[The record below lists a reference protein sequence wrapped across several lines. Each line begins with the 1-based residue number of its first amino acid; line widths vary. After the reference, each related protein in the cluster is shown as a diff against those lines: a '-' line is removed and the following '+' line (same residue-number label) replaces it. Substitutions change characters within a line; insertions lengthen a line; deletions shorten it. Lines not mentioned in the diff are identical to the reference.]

1 MNSFRSAG
9 FVAFA
14 AVFFFCGCEE
24 KIKPS
29 VISSVNS
36 QTLPQ
41 QESWNSTIVVSDSGR
56 IRAIIWAGY
65 IRVYESSPVTQ
76 MSQGVKVRFF
86 DAEGRQTSY
95 LTSEEGSVD
104 EVTNNLEAH
113 KHVVVVSSD
122 SSRLKTEDLLW
133 DNRRQLIYTP
143 RNEYVDITT
152 PKEKLQGRGFESD
165 QYLRNYRVFRVTGET
180 RAE

>member
-1 MNSFRSAG
+1 MSPLRS
-9 FVAFA
+9 VTFA
-14 AVFFFCGCEE
+14 VLSAVFIFCGCEE

-29 VISSVNS
+29 VISSINS

-56 IRAIIWAGY
+56 IRAIIRAGY
-65 IRVYESSPVTQ
+65 IRVYESSQMTE
-76 MSQGVKVRFF
+76 MSQGVRVRFF
-86 DAEGRQTSY
+86 DSEGRQSSY
-95 LTSEEGSVD
+95 LTSDEGDVD

-113 KHVVVVSSD
+113 KNVVVVSSD
-122 SSRLKTEDLLW
+122 SSRLKTENLLW

-143 RNEYVDITT
+143 KDEYVEITT

-165 QYLRNYRVFRVTGET
+165 QYLRNYRVFRVTGES